1 MPRWHVPYHVQY
13 RNNAHRDA
21 VAKLPSDPA
30 DRAQAERDLHSAGT
44 SLYAAYQQ
52 LLAQFPDAASQS
64 QVRQELAEGI
74 ARRSVQ
80 AGDPAPETKK
90 KLCNV
95 KEALCYVANIV
106 ITNMQDM
113 YDHGELLFA
122 IIDEGRKY

>member
-52 LLAQFPDAASQS
+52 LLAQFPDEVHFVTSPQQAS
-64 QVRQELAEGI
+64 RI
-74 ARRSVQ
+74 A
-80 AGDPAPETKK
+80 
-90 KLCNV
+90 
-95 KEALCYVANIV
+95 
-106 ITNMQDM
+106 
-113 YDHGELLFA
+113 
-122 IIDEGRKY
+122 